1 MTKKDDLKEHYMACL
16 SEITNSL
23 HYMID
28 YIAMMKSSVL
38 NTDGEY
44 EFFTEEQRS
53 SITEILGDGLDD
65 LDELLIEAIQ
75 VSVNLTKEQQCD
87 QKNLKH

>member
-23 HYMID
+23 HFLID

-38 NTDGEY
+38 NPDGEY
-44 EFFTEEQRS
+44 DFFTEEQRT
-53 SITEILGDGLDD
+53 SIADILGDGLDD
-65 LDELLIEAIQ
+65 LDELIIEAIQ